1 MLEIKQLITTT
12 IKDRNDRI
20 QEGETGFGEVY
31 IENFHKKMTELLE
44 RAEKEAAANTSIYSG
59 AFERA
64 LVARIIKYRENFFA
78 WVEDFSLPT
87 TNNLSERALRG
98 VKTKTKVSGQFA
110 STETADYYAA
120 IRTYIETCRRNGI
133 NEMAALMRLCS
144 GNPYTVEEIFCQD
157 PQPEKHSC
165 H

>member
-1 MLEIKQLITTT
+1 M
-12 IKDRNDRI
+12 
-20 QEGETGFGEVY
+20 F
-31 IENFHKKMTELLE
+31 FLLGVDTLKYFFPLLM
-44 RAEKEAAANTSIYSG
+44 RT
-59 AFERA
+59 FA
-64 LVARIIKYRENFFA
+64 L
-78 WVEDFSLPT
+78 
-87 TNNLSERALRG
+87 LSERALRG

-144 GNPYTVEEIFCQD
+144 GNPYTVEEIFRQD
-157 PQPEKHSC
+157 SQSEKHSC